1 MTFPSL
7 DAWLQA
13 LEQRHPSA
21 IDLGLE
27 RVGVVADRLAARH
40 FAAPVITVAGTNGK
54 GSTVATLVAIAVAAS
69 WRVASYTSP
78 HLIRFNERICLDGQP
93 IADAELVA
101 ALDAVEA
108 ARGEVSLT
116 YFEHTTLAAFWWF
129 QRQQPDLVVLEV
141 GLGGR
146 LDAVNLVDAT
156 VAVITS
162 VDLDH
167 QDWLGDTRE
176 QIAREKAGILRAG
189 RPVVLGE
196 REPLPVLLEMAATLS
211 APVSIKGRDYDFSA
225 DFSADTTMPGVCSRD
240 AFWQWQALTGAGPQ
254 LLADLPRSAVACE
267 NAATALAALQ
277 ALAGVSGLRA
287 DAAAVR
293 TGLSRAF
300 VSGRTQRI
308 ATAPDVW
315 LDVGHNPH
323 GVRFLWEQLPPAL
336 SGQQTH
342 AVFAMLRDKDIDGV
356 IAASR
361 AHVQHWWPAGL
372 DVPRGCSLDELV
384 VKLRAQGLE
393 PAAMHE
399 SVTAALAAARQ
410 QARAGDR
417 IVAFGS
423 FYTVA
428 AILASGD

>member
-1 MTFPSL
+1 MTFHSL

-27 RVGVVADRLAARH
+27 RVGIVADRLAARH
-40 FAAPVITVAGTNGK
+40 FKAPVITVAGTNGK
-54 GSTVATLVAIAVAAS
+54 GSTVAALVAIAVAS
-69 WRVASYTSP
+69 GWRVASYTSP

-93 IADAELVA
+93 IADADLVT

-108 ARGEVSLT
+108 VRGDVSLT

-146 LDAVNLVDAT
+146 LDAVNLVDAS

-167 QDWLGDTRE
+167 QDWLGDTRA

-196 REPLPVLLEMAATLS
+196 RDPQPVLLEMAAALSCPTL
-211 APVSIKGRDYDFSA
+211 IKGRDYEFSVP
-225 DFSADTTMPGVCSRD
+225 SARHSETL
-240 AFWQWQALTGAGPQ
+240 WQWRTLTTAPAQ
-254 LLADLPRSAVACE
+254 ELTDLPLPALACE

-277 ALAGVSGLRA
+277 ALSAVSRLRA
-287 DAAAVR
+287 DITAIR
-293 TGLSRAF
+293 SGLSSAV
-300 VSGRTQRI
+300 VSGRAQRI
-308 ATAPDVW
+308 ATAPEVW

-323 GVRFLWEQLPPAL
+323 GVQFLWEQLPPARP
-336 SGQQTH
+336 GQQTH

-372 DVPRGCSLDELV
+372 DVPRGCTLDELML
-384 VKLRAQGLE
+384 KLRAQGLE
-393 PAAMHE
+393 PVAAHQH
-399 SVTAALAAARQ
+399 VTAALAAARQ

-417 IVAFGS
+417 IIAFGS

>member
-1 MTFPSL
+1 MTFPTL

-27 RVGVVADRLAARH
+27 RVGVVADRLAVRH

-54 GSTVATLVAIAVAAS
+54 GSTVATLVAIAVAAG

-78 HLIRFNERICLDGQP
+78 HLVRFNERICLDGRTIP
-93 IADAELVA
+93 DAELVT

-196 REPLPVLLEMAATLS
+196 REPLPVLLEMAAGMA
-211 APVSIKGRDYDFSA
+211 APVWIKGRDYDFQVSA
-225 DFSADTTMPGVCSRD
+225 DEAG
-240 AFWQWQALTGAGPQ
+240 WQWQALTAAQPLCWSG
-254 LLADLPRSAVACE
+254 LPLPSLACE

-277 ALAGVSGLRA
+277 ALATVSTLQVS
-287 DAAAVR
+287 AAAVR
-293 TGLSRAF
+293 AGLPAAM
-300 VSGRTQRI
+300 VSGRAQRI
-308 ATAPDVW
+308 ASAPDIW

-323 GVRFLWEQLPPAL
+323 GVRFLWEQLPPARP
-336 SGQQTH
+336 GQQTH
-342 AVFAMLRDKDIDGV
+342 AVFAMLRDKDIAGV
-356 IAASR
+356 IAASA
-361 AHVQHWWPAGL
+361 AHVQHWWPAAL
-372 DVPRGCSLDELV
+372 DVPRGCSLAELTD
-384 VKLRAQGLE
+384 LLQAQGVQ
-393 PAAMHE
+393 PVAAHE
-399 SVTAALAAARQ
+399 TVVAALAAARQ

-417 IVAFGS
+417 IVVFGS
-423 FYTVA
+423 FHTVA

>member
-1 MTFPSL
+1 MTFPTL

-54 GSTVATLVAIAVAAS
+54 GSTVATLVAIAVAAG

-78 HLIRFNERICLDGQP
+78 HLVRFNERICLDGRMIP
-93 IADAELVA
+93 DADLML

-189 RPVVLGE
+189 RPLVLGE
-196 REPLPVLLEMAATLS
+196 REPLPVLLELAAAQA
-211 APVSIKGRDYDFSA
+211 APVRIKGRDYDFGH
-225 DFSADTTMPGVCSRD
+225 DD
-240 AFWQWQALTGAGPQ
+240 AAASGEASWHWQALTGAQPLCWSGLP
-254 LLADLPRSAVACE
+254 LPRLACE

-277 ALAGVSGLRA
+277 ALATVSPLQVSE
-287 DAAAVR
+287 AAVR
-293 TGLSRAF
+293 AGLPAAT
-300 VSGRTQRI
+300 VSGRAQRI
-308 ATAPDVW
+308 ASAPDIW

-323 GVRFLWEQLPPAL
+323 GVRFLWEQLPPARP
-336 SGQQTH
+336 GQETH
-342 AVFAMLRDKDIDGV
+342 AVFAMLRDKDIAGV
-356 IAASR
+356 IAASV
-361 AHVQHWWPAGL
+361 AQVQHWWPAAL
-372 DVPRGCSLDELV
+372 DVPRGCSLAELTA
-384 VKLRAQGLE
+384 LLQTQGVQ
-393 PAAMHE
+393 PVAAHE
-399 SVTAALAAARQ
+399 SVVAALAAARQ
-410 QARAGDR
+410 QARADDR
-417 IVAFGS
+417 IVVFGS
-423 FYTVA
+423 FHTVA

>member
-1 MTFPSL
+1 MTFPTL

-27 RVGVVADRLAARH
+27 RVGQVADRLAARR
-40 FAAPVITVAGTNGK
+40 FAVPVITVAGTNGK
-54 GSTVATLVAIAVAAS
+54 GSTVATLVAIARAAG

-78 HLIRFNERICLDGQP
+78 HLIRFNERICLDGEP
-93 IADAELVA
+93 VADADLVR

-108 ARGEVSLT
+108 ARGDVSLT

-146 LDAVNLVDAT
+146 LDAVNLVDAD

-167 QDWLGDTRE
+167 QDWLGDTRA
-176 QIAREKAGILRAG
+176 QIAREKAGIMRAG

-196 REPLPVLLEMAATLS
+196 REPQPVLLELAAALA
-211 APVSIKGRDYDFSA
+211 APAAIKGHDYDFTVGTDGWSWQGA
-225 DFSADTTMPGVCSRD
+225 AFGRLDALPLPG
-240 AFWQWQALTGAGPQ
+240 L
-254 LLADLPRSAVACE
+254 ACE

-277 ALAGVSGLRA
+277 ALAGVSALRVDATAIRAGLPL
-287 DAAAVR
+287 AA
-293 TGLSRAF
+293 
-300 VSGRTQRI
+300 VSGRAQRI
-308 ATAPDVW
+308 ATAPDIW

-323 GVRFLWEQLPPAL
+323 GVRFLWQHLPPATA
-336 SGQQTH
+336 GQETH

-356 IAASR
+356 IAAS
-361 AHVQHWWPAGL
+361 AAQVTHWWPAGL
-372 DVPRGCSLDELV
+372 DVARGCSLAELV
-384 VKLRAQGLE
+384 AKLRAQGLQ
-393 PAAMHE
+393 PAGEHE

-410 QARAGDR
+410 QARADDR
-417 IVAFGS
+417 IVVFGS
-423 FYTVA
+423 FHTVA